1 MLREAIDFGDESDA
15 LFDLLEPNDDSIFDT
30 ETLFKGWTVND
41 ILTHLHTWNWAADAV
56 LNDEPEFDKF
66 IGPAADAAMRG
77 ELRKFE
83 NQRLAD
89 LSGRD
94 LLRGWRE
101 FYRPMAER
109 FASADP
115 KQRVKWVALD
125 MSVRSAIT
133 SRLMETWAHGQ
144 AIYDLL
150 GVQRVNTDRIKSI
163 AVLGILTFGWSFKNR
178 GLETPG
184 EVPYVRLSAPS
195 GEIWEWNNPQGDNK
209 VEGPA
214 EEFCQVVTQSRNI
227 LDTNLKIHGAISKQW
242 MAIAQ
247 SFAGPSEEPPS
258 PGMRHS
264 VG

>member
-1 MLREAIDFGDESDA
+1 
-15 LFDLLEPNDDSIFDT
+15 
-30 ETLFKGWTVND
+30 
-41 ILTHLHTWNWAADAV
+41 
-56 LNDEPEFDKF
+56 
-66 IGPAADAAMRG
+66 
-77 ELRKFE
+77 
-83 NQRLAD
+83 
-89 LSGRD
+89 
-94 LLRGWRE
+94 
-101 FYRPMAER
+101 
-109 FASADP
+109 
-115 KQRVKWVALD
+115 

-178 GLETPG
+178 GLESPG
-184 EVPYVRLSAPS
+184 EVPYVRLTAPS